1 MLSEDPGIVGVEA
14 SFSAQCMSVELGTMS
29 VDELMG
35 LLHRNLH
42 GIEVAENG
50 EQVMVD
56 IAPAV
61 GGRHFC
67 GATPSE
73 EPAGPTT

>member
-1 MLSEDPGIVGVEA
+1 
-14 SFSAQCMSVELGTMS
+14 MS